1 MVLAVFGSV
10 GFASGVWVGILFISV
25 GLFFFVLVPGSKK
38 KCNVCLF
45 VKQFELLLSIEIQSE
60 IVLWTGESALD

>member
-1 MVLAVFGSV
+1 MFGSV

-25 GLFFFVLVPGSKK
+25 GFFFDLVPGSKK
-38 KCNVCLF
+38 ECNVCLF